1 MIVCYCLGSNTH
13 HGGPCNTMFTKQ
25 NTRFVL
31 TLYLRDFTS
40 CEIRIVISYGIRK
53 PTLSVP
59 ETKSRILLDRGRSPR
74 SSKIRDLV
82 EGTERGF
89 LSP

>member
-1 MIVCYCLGSNTH
+1 MRKGQGLPHAVHSL
-13 HGGPCNTMFTKQ
+13 
-25 NTRFVL
+25 
-31 TLYLRDFTS
+31 
-40 CEIRIVISYGIRK
+40 VISYGIRK

-59 ETKSRILLDRGRSPR
+59 ETKSRLLLDRGRSPR

-89 LSP
+89 RSP